1 MLTLEKLNIF
11 EEFNGDIDG
20 WTRMR
25 RDTGDTHDTLMTAAD
40 WSLLDR
46 LVMDLGIA
54 GSGLVSA
61 KFRAEIEER
70 LHENTADETTRAAV
84 RGLAVRLNRKN
95 RC

>member
-11 EEFNGDIDG
+11 EEFDGDIDG

-25 RDTGDTHDTLMTAAD
+25 RDTDDSLMTAAD

-54 GSGLVSA
+54 GSGLASA
-61 KFRAEIEER
+61 EFRAEIEER

-84 RGLAVRLNRKN
+84 RGLAARLTKKN
-95 RC
+95 RAGEF